1 MASAAEMGS
10 HSDVILE
17 CGFEDYPS
25 TVLVVCTILFTLCFD
40 SSSFSSQN

>member
-17 CGFEDYPS
+17 RGFENYLS
-25 TVLVVCTILFTLCFD
+25 TVLVVYTFLFALCF
-40 SSSFSSQN
+40 